1 MEISGKT
8 RLLGLLGS
16 PVGHSKS
23 PEMYN
28 YCFRKFERDCAYI
41 AFDVDEEHV
50 EDGVKAIRTL
60 NMIGANVT
68 MPLKTAVIPY
78 MDKMTPA
85 AIVTNSVNTVV
96 NENGTL
102 VGYCTDGMGFT
113 GNLASGDV
121 SVKGKKITILGG
133 GGVSSAVSA
142 QCALEGARELSIFNR
157 KDKFWPRLEAH
168 AERIRKA
175 APDCTVNIYDLE
187 DEEELKKQ
195 IGESQILANA
205 NCVGMAPL
213 EDVSLIKDTSVFRED
228 LVVADVVYSPKETKL
243 IREAKAAGC
252 QKTFGGMGMLLRQ
265 GAAAL
270 ELYTGDEMPVDE
282 IEEYLYK

>member
-1 MEISGKT
+1 MEISGTT

-28 YCFRKFERDCAYI
+28 YCFKKFERDCAYI

-50 EDGVKAIRTL
+50 EEGVKAIRTL
-60 NMIGANVT
+60 NMRGANVT

-96 NENGTL
+96 NEDGVL

-113 GNLASGDV
+113 ANLASGGV
-121 SVKGKKITILGG
+121 TVKGKKITILGG

-142 QCALEGARELSIFNR
+142 QCALEGAKELSIFNR
-157 KDKFWPRLEAH
+157 KDKFWPRLEEH

-175 APDCTVNIYDLE
+175 APNCIVNVYDLE
-187 DEEELKKQ
+187 DEAELKKQ
-195 IGESQILANA
+195 IEESQILANA
-205 NCVGMAPL
+205 NCVGMAPF
-213 EDVSLIKDTSVFRED
+213 ENVSLIKDPSVFRED
-228 LVVADVVYSPKETKL
+228 LVVADVVYAPKETKL
-243 IREAKAAGC
+243 IREAKTAGC

-270 ELYTGDEMPVDE
+270 ELYTGDQMPVEE

>member
-1 MEISGKT
+1 MEISGTT

-28 YCFRKFERDCAYI
+28 YCFKKFERDCAYI

-50 EDGVKAIRTL
+50 EEGVKAIRTL
-60 NMIGANVT
+60 NMRGANVT

-96 NENGTL
+96 NEDGVL

-113 GNLASGDV
+113 ANLASGGV
-121 SVKGKKITILGG
+121 TVKGKKITILGG

-142 QCALEGARELSIFNR
+142 QCALEGAKELSIFNR
-157 KDKFWPRLEAH
+157 KDKFWPRLEEH

-175 APDCTVNIYDLE
+175 APNCIVNVYDLE
-187 DEEELKKQ
+187 DEAELKKQ
-195 IGESQILANA
+195 IEESQILANA
-205 NCVGMAPL
+205 NCVGMAPI
-213 EDVSLIKDTSVFRED
+213 EDVSLIKDPSVFRED
-228 LVVADVVYSPKETKL
+228 LVVADVVYAPKETKL

-270 ELYTGDEMPVDE
+270 ELYTGDQMPVEE